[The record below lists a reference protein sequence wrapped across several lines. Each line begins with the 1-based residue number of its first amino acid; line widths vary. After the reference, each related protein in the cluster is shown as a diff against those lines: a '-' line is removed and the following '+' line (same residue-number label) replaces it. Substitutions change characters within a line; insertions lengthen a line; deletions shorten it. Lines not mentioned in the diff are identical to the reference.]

1 MVAHPFLFAT
11 PHQLDTAKQNIAR
24 YDWANRVYIQ
34 LKADAD
40 KLAEMELP
48 KFETAWWQEAKKKPW
63 QEIYPEINHHT
74 GFVVRPA
81 IYAAFQSAVVY
92 RLGGE
97 EVYAERAKRVLLHYT
112 NYKFIFIHPDVGL
125 NYAGWGLHALW
136 IYDLLYD
143 CFTPAERKKIDDFFN
158 RWLSAVVENDEW
170 WVREGLG
177 GRFNNHFTWHK
188 LTMAAYGL
196 FYDKPEWVRRAFD
209 SEQGIRQLME
219 HAWLDEGLWFES
231 ALNYHYTALSGLV
244 SLAWMLRNAG
254 YSLDLF
260 AHEFANG
267 RTLEQGFSAMV
278 QELFPDLTIPQIG
291 DTYGHTIYL
300 PDQQLY
306 EVAWTVYRKPLFG
319 WLISEKRESPG
330 VFSLFREVEPK
341 EIELPAVSSRIFPEH
356 GHVMLRSDEGPNY
369 WHSDGWAAFVT
380 YDLDSVHAHRDKLSL
395 ILFGRGK
402 VLAQDVNALA
412 TASHAFSAKIT
423 GELNRT
429 TLSHNTLMVDRQD
442 HAPIAEKLSLLE
454 FKNLPEMKTAT
465 VADLKGLVYPGV
477 KLQRTISVTDS
488 YVLDVFQATSADSH
502 TYSWLLHAP
511 SDDGKTVMDGEFKPV
526 QLPTEPPW
534 SWLRNAKSLRRDDT
548 WVAEW
553 RQADVRFRMTMPGVR
568 GTEVILCDFP
578 RNDQFEQPS
587 VPMLMVERQ
596 GKSAMFIALYQA
608 EKDDAPKAEI
618 SVFDDSF
625 DCIKVKV
632 SVAGKDREHLIPKL
646 E

>member
-24 YDWANRVYIQ
+24 YDWAHRVYVQ

-48 KFETAWWQEAKKKPW
+48 QFETAWWQEAKKKPW

-74 GFVVRPA
+74 GFAVRPA

-92 RLGGE
+92 RLSGE

-112 NYKFIFIHPDVGL
+112 NYKFVFIHPDVGL

-136 IYDLLYD
+136 TYDLLYD

-219 HAWLDEGLWFES
+219 HGWLDDGLWFES

-244 SLAWMLRNAG
+244 CLAWMLRNAG

-260 AHEFANG
+260 TYEFANG

-291 DTYGHTIYL
+291 DTYGHTIHL

-306 EVAWTVYRKPLFG
+306 DIAWTVYQKPLFG
-319 WLISEKRESPG
+319 WLVSQKKDSPG
-330 VFSLFREVEPK
+330 IFSLFREVEPK
-341 EIELPAVSSRIFPEH
+341 EFEPPTVSTRTFPEH
-356 GHVMLRSDEGPNY
+356 GHVILRSIEGPKY

-429 TLSHNTLMVDRQD
+429 TLSHNTLMVDTKD
-442 HAPIAEKLSLLE
+442 HALVSEKLSLLE
-454 FKNLPEMKTAT
+454 FKNLPEVKTAT

-477 KLQRTISVTDS
+477 KLQRTVSVTDS
-488 YVLDVFQATSADSH
+488 YVLDVFQATSAENH
-502 TYSWLLHAP
+502 TYGWLLHVP
-511 SDDGKTVMDGEFKPV
+511 SDDGRTAIDGEFKPV
-526 QLPTEPPW
+526 KLPTEPPW
-534 SWLRNAKSLRRDDT
+534 SWLRNAKSLTQDDT
-548 WVAEW
+548 WVADW
-553 RQADVRFRMTMPGVR
+553 CIADVRFRMTMLGVQD
-568 GTEVILCDFP
+568 TEVTLCDFP
-578 RNDQFEQPS
+578 RSDQFDQPS

-608 EKDDAPKAEI
+608 EQGDLPKAEI
-618 SVFDDSF
+618 SVLDDSF

-632 SVAGKDREHLIPKL
+632 SVAGKDREHLIPRL